1 MGDCFKRTGTV
12 KKETRI
18 LGDFDSIYVDRR
30 LNVILVQDTVNFALI
45 EAGENL
51 LELIDSEVENGKL
64 TLRNNNRCNWVRSYK
79 IPVNIE
85 VHTNNLQ
92 HIVMWGASNIT
103 NKGTLT
109 FPKLVVEYRDAS
121 GNLELMVDN
130 QLMNIIQHTGAGDA
144 VIHGKTEQ
152 LTVYMSSL
160 AYGDYTDLNAQN
172 VYVENKSSADCRV
185 LGNQTFTFLLQR
197 PRRNRFGRENRK
209 RSNQEN
215 PIILDYFRKVARKFP
230 FHVRFLFEYS
240 KNSRTCSSHRSI
252 QSPFIL

>member
-1 MGDCFKRTGTV
+1 MKHIHLISILGILLISCKKENMGDCFKGTGIV
-12 KKETRI
+12 KKETR
-18 LGDFDSIYVDRR
+18 LLSEFDSIYVDRR
-30 LNVILVQDTVNFALI
+30 LNVILVQDTINFVLI

-51 LELIDSEVENGKL
+51 LEFIDSGVENRKL

-103 NKGTLT
+103 NKGILT

-121 GNLELMVDN
+121 GNIDLMVDN
-130 QLMNIIQHTGAGDA
+130 QLTNIIQHTGAGDA

-160 AYGDYTDLNAQN
+160 AYGDYTDLQAQN
-172 VYVENKSSADCRV
+172 VYVENRSSADCRV
-185 LGNQTFTFLLQR
+185 HGNQTFTFRLRGDGNIFYKGQ
-197 PRRNRFGRENRK
+197 GE
-209 RSNQEN
+209 
-215 PIILDYFRKVARKFP
+215 IISEEKTGNGEIK
-230 FHVRFLFEYS
+230 
-240 KNSRTCSSHRSI
+240 K
-252 QSPFIL
+252 IL

>member
-1 MGDCFKRTGTV
+1 MKQLLLLSALSIIVFSCKKENMGDCFKGTGLV

-30 LNVILVQDTVNFALI
+30 LNIVLVQDSVNFAVV
-45 EAGENL
+45 EAGEHL
-51 LELIDSEVENGKL
+51 LEMIDTEIKDGKL
-64 TLRNNNRCNWVRSYK
+64 TLRNNNKCNWVRSYK

-103 NKGTLT
+103 NKDTLR

-121 GNLELMVDN
+121 GNLDLMVDN
-130 QLMNIIQHTGAGDA
+130 QLTNIIQHTGAGDA

-160 AYGDYTDLNAQN
+160 AFGDYTDLQAQN
-172 VYVENKSSADCRV
+172 VYVESRSSADCRV
-185 LGNQTFTFLLQR
+185 FGNQTFTFRLRGDGNIYYKGQGEIISEEKTG
-197 PRRNRFGRENRK
+197 NGVIK
-209 RSNQEN
+209 R
-215 PIILDYFRKVARKFP
+215 IL
-230 FHVRFLFEYS
+230 
-240 KNSRTCSSHRSI
+240 
-252 QSPFIL
+252 

>member
-1 MGDCFKRTGTV
+1 MKHLLLLSILGIVLISCKKENMGDCFKGTGTV

-185 LGNQTFTFLLQR
+185 LGNQTFTFRLRGDGNIYYKGQGEIVSEEKTG
-197 PRRNRFGRENRK
+197 NGVIK
-209 RSNQEN
+209 K
-215 PIILDYFRKVARKFP
+215 IL
-230 FHVRFLFEYS
+230 
-240 KNSRTCSSHRSI
+240 
-252 QSPFIL
+252 